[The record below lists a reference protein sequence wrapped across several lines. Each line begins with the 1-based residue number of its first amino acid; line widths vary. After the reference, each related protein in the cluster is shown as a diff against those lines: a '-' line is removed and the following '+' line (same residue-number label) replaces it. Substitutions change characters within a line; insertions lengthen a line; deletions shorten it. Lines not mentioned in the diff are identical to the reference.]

1 MAKFFG
7 IIGYIETEETKPSVW
22 ESVVTERKYYGDLER
37 YIKRYSNGTKVND
50 DLTLNATVSI
60 VADPYLLSHYGMIR
74 FVVIDNIAWKVESV
88 EPNYPR
94 FSLIVGGVYNGPRAG
109 E

>member
-7 IIGYIETEETKPSVW
+7 IIGYIETEETRPSVW